1 VASLIQRFRAKLSTP
16 GLLLGTL
23 LFAVSLTPSLLP
35 RDFVLQGIL
44 SGTSFAIGYGLGAW
58 GGWLWEY
65 MELQLPPGRVS
76 RAIKIAAALLC
87 ILVALV
93 SLYLNTGWQNSV
105 RKVMDMPPLESAH
118 PINVALVA
126 IAPALILIAIGSLI
140 AYGISL
146 VSRWLRRFVPQ
157 RVAFVLSVLV
167 VGVFTAY
174 LFNGLLLRNALR
186 AADNF
191 FERLDTLQGQMNPT
205 PAPTDPLF
213 SGSSASLVAWDTIG
227 RDGRVYVE
235 TGPSKEKIEEVIGRP
250 AMQPLRVYVGMR
262 SAPTLEQ
269 RAQMALDELKRVGG
283 FSRSVLV
290 VIMPVGTGWVD
301 PPGIDSLEYLQ
312 AGDVASVALQYSYLT
327 SPLSFL
333 IEPTYGTDAAQALFK
348 AVYSYWT
355 TLPRDSRPRLYLH
368 GLSLGALSSQGATE
382 LYDVLGDPYQG
393 SLWAG
398 PPFSSPTWGWATANR
413 QPDSPEWLPRF
424 RNGSS
429 IRFNNQTNAVA
440 KADAGWGPMRIV
452 FLQYASD
459 PVVFFS
465 YDALYRRPAW
475 LEGERGPDV
484 SPDLTWYPVV
494 TFLQLGLDMALS
506 QTSPIG
512 HGHVY
517 AARDYID
524 SWVAVV
530 DPPGWDTA
538 RLDALKEALEPTDA
552 APRQP

>member
-1 VASLIQRFRAKLSTP
+1 MASLIKRFRATLSTP
-16 GLLLGTL
+16 GLLIGTL
-23 LFAVSLTPSLLP
+23 LFALSLTPSLLP

-44 SGTSFAIGYGLGAW
+44 SGASFAIGYGIGAL

-65 MELQLPPGRVS
+65 MELKLPPGRVS
-76 RAIKIAAALLC
+76 LIIKLSAAVLC
-87 ILVALV
+87 IVVALI

-105 RKVMDMPPLESAH
+105 RKVMDMPPVESAH

-126 IAPALILIAIGSLI
+126 IVPAVLLIAIGSII
-140 AYGISL
+140 AYGVSL
-146 VSRWLRRFVPQ
+146 VSRWLRRYVPQ
-157 RVAFVLSVLV
+157 RVAFVISIVI
-167 VGVFTAY
+167 VGVLTAY

-186 AADNF
+186 AADTF
-191 FERLDTLQGQMNPT
+191 FERLDALQFQMNPT
-205 PAPTDPLF
+205 PAPTDPLA

-235 TGPSKEKIEEVIGRP
+235 TGPSKEKIQEVIGRP
-250 AMQPLRVYVGMR
+250 AMQPLRVYVGLR

-283 FSRSVLV
+283 FERSVLV

-301 PPGIDSLEYLQ
+301 PPAVDTLEYLQ

-327 SPLSFL
+327 SPLSFV

-348 AVYSYWT
+348 AVYDYWT
-355 TLPRDSRPRLYLH
+355 TLPRDHRPKLYLH
-368 GLSLGALSSQGATE
+368 GLSLGTLASQGSTE

-393 SLWAG
+393 ALWAG
-398 PPFSSPTWGWATANR
+398 PPFSSPTWSWATANR
-413 QPDSPEWLPRF
+413 EPGSPEWLPRF
-424 RNGSS
+424 RNGAS
-429 IRFNNQTNAVA
+429 IRFNNQTNAVDIPGA
-440 KADAGWGPMRIV
+440 KWGPMRIV

-465 YDALYRRPAW
+465 YDAFYRRPAW

-484 SPDLTWYPVV
+484 SPDLAWYPVV
-494 TFLQLGLDMALS
+494 TFLQLALDMALS
-506 QTSPIG
+506 QTSPMG

-517 AARDYID
+517 APRDYID
-524 SWVAVV
+524 CWVSIL
-530 DPPGWDTA
+530 DPPGWDKA
-538 RLDALKEALEPTDA
+538 SIDALKKTLEPLYTSPGQA
-552 APRQP
+552 